1 MSKQKNF
8 KVIGLVLMLC
18 GMAIFTGLWSPF
30 AGATV
35 IYNSPPSITPLM
47 PAGSASFPFA
57 LVKGQQLQLVAYITP
72 ADGVSW
78 ASCQVLDGNGNSL
91 VVYTLSRD
99 NAALAIVDEGAN
111 NGSATGAN
119 FRSSTK
125 WACPSV
131 DGATYTFRFKAANNE
146 GQVTTVDVPAFTAAG
161 VADGVF
167 TINGHSVNT
176 DSRIVVS
183 DPVLALM
190 FQATSHGDLI
200 TGVQVQLKDSGGN
213 TVLKTVQLTETTAD
227 QFWEGSLELPSEGTY
242 VLTGTFFQS
251 NQWFTRMS
259 IVAEMGGESQSWLNM
274 NVVMGIAMVA
284 IGLAL
289 YSGKLKV

>member
-1 MSKQKNF
+1 
-8 KVIGLVLMLC
+8 
-18 GMAIFTGLWSPF
+18 
-30 AGATV
+30 
-35 IYNSPPSITPLM
+35 M
-47 PAGSASFPFA
+47 PAGSASSPFP
-57 LVKGQQLQLVAYITP
+57 LVKGQNIQFTAYVSP
-72 ADGVSW
+72 ASEVSW
-78 ASCQVLDGNGNSL
+78 ASCQVLDANGNSL
-91 VVYTLSRD
+91 VIITLVKD
-99 NAALAIVDEGAN
+99 QPTLAIVDDSDGG
-111 NGSATGAN
+111 GSSGGTN
-119 FRSSTK
+119 FRASSY
-125 WACPSV
+125 WVCPSV